1 MKLTGKLADISKDFI
16 TNKLKITFFINQQV
30 DDFEEIENVELL
42 DIEAK
47 KHRNKRS
54 LDANAYA
61 WKIITEMADSLRR
74 NKDEVYQDKLFE
86 YGQVMIV
93 PTKKGEKPDGFF
105 KYYRFFQDGI
115 LNGKECD
122 WYKVAK
128 GSSDFDSK
136 EMGIFID
143 GIVQDAKELGIVTDT
158 PEQIAMYKE
167 AWK

>member
-128 GSSDFDSK
+128 GSSDFDSR

>member
-86 YGQVMIV
+86 YGQVMMV

>member
-86 YGQVMIV
+86 YGQVMMV

-136 EMGIFID
+136 EMGICID

>member
-86 YGQVMIV
+86 YGQVMMV

-128 GSSDFDSK
+128 GSSEFDSR

>member
-16 TNKLKITFFINQQV
+16 TNKLKITFLINQQV

-74 NKDEVYQDKLFE
+74 NKDEIYQDKLFE

-105 KYYRFFQDGI
+105 KYYRFFQDGV

-128 GSSDFDSK
+128 GSSDFDSR

-143 GIVQDAKELGIVTDT
+143 GVVQDAKELGIVTDT

-167 AWK
+167 AWE

>member
-74 NKDEVYQDKLFE
+74 NKDEIYQDKLFE

-105 KYYRFFQDGI
+105 KYYRFFQDGV

-128 GSSDFDSK
+128 GSSDFDSR

-143 GIVQDAKELGIVTDT
+143 GVVQDAKELGIVTDT

>member
-61 WKIITEMADSLRR
+61 WKIITEIADSLRR

-86 YGQVMIV
+86 YGQVMMV

-128 GSSDFDSK
+128 GSSEFDSR

>member
-1 MKLTGKLADISKDFI
+1 MKLQGKLADISKDFI

-42 DIEAK
+42 DIEVK

>member
-61 WKIITEMADSLRR
+61 WKIITEIADSLRR

-93 PTKKGEKPDGFF
+93 PTKKGEKLDGFF
-105 KYYRFFQDGI
+105 KYYKFFQDGV

>member
-16 TNKLKITFFINQQV
+16 TNKLKITFYINQQL

-74 NKDEVYQDKLFE
+74 NKDEIYQDKLFE

-105 KYYRFFQDGI
+105 KYYRFFQDGV

-128 GSSDFDSK
+128 GSSDFDSR

-143 GIVQDAKELGIVTDT
+143 GVVQDAKELGIVTDT

>member
-74 NKDEVYQDKLFE
+74 NKDEIYQDKLFE
-86 YGQVMIV
+86 YGQVMMV

-105 KYYRFFQDGI
+105 KYYRFFQDGV

-128 GSSDFDSK
+128 GSSDFDSR

-143 GIVQDAKELGIVTDT
+143 GVVQDAKELGIVTDT